1 MATRWEVIIFLL
13 LLSNQKKLIM
23 MSDDSHDE
31 FLTCTS
37 FTFTLRKVV
46 IFQTPHLMSQSVK
59 ELTSGDPQGARA
71 LTLLSIRSMVMQ
83 SHSHLSVNYIYHPCN
98 RKLIIFPLK
107 QHILTKHF
115 FDFTV
120 FDHSGR
126 RKMRNHIFH
135 LTIHVLSK

>member
-1 MATRWEVIIFLL
+1 
-13 LLSNQKKLIM
+13 
-23 MSDDSHDE
+23 
-31 FLTCTS
+31 
-37 FTFTLRKVV
+37 
-46 IFQTPHLMSQSVK
+46 MSQSVK
-59 ELTSGDPQGARA
+59 ELTSGDAQGARA

-83 SHSHLSVNYIYHPCN
+83 SHSQLSVNYIYHPCN

-120 FDHSGR
+120 FDLSGR

-135 LTIHVLSK
+135 LTIHVLSKKKGNGYDIESLGFHDKLYQNRLPRYFREFVANMYKGC

>member
-1 MATRWEVIIFLL
+1 
-13 LLSNQKKLIM
+13 
-23 MSDDSHDE
+23 
-31 FLTCTS
+31 
-37 FTFTLRKVV
+37 
-46 IFQTPHLMSQSVK
+46 MSQSVK

-98 RKLIIFPLK
+98 RQLIIFPLK

-120 FDHSGR
+120 FDLSGR
-126 RKMRNHIFH
+126 RKMKNHIFL
-135 LTIHVLSK
+135 LTIHVLSKKKGAMGMILKVLASTINDIKTGCLDNSGSSWLTCTKVVKLA